1 VARVELGTGQT
12 AYHQGDDDDR
22 DQEKR
27 LRSAQTAPLLDFGL
41 LTVRSR
47 WRRWWWAAGRRRW
60 PPDLFGR
67 REIGR

>member
-1 VARVELGTGQT
+1 
-12 AYHQGDDDDR
+12 
-22 DQEKR
+22 
-27 LRSAQTAPLLDFGL
+27 L